1 MRAFVALDIADG
13 GVLDSLATLQGELSA
28 TGADLK
34 LVERENLHFT
44 LKFLGEISD
53 SQAKDADKRL
63 GALRLPGG
71 TVSVSGTG
79 AFPSPQRPNV
89 VWVGVSREDEERVKA
104 IGEAVI
110 KALEGIGERETR
122 PFQAH
127 LTLARVRSGRNRERL
142 AAAVTASSQR
152 EFGTFKL
159 GTFNLKSSQLRQSGP
174 VYTDLG
180 VYSLG

>member
-1 MRAFVALDIADG
+1 LRAFVALDIADE
-13 GVLDSLATLQGELSA
+13 GVLNSLVAFQRELAA

-53 SQAKDADKRL
+53 SQAEEAERRL
-63 GALRLPGG
+63 GALKLAGG
-71 TVSVSGTG
+71 TVSISGVG
-79 AFPSPQRPNV
+79 SFPSPQRPNV
-89 VWVGVSREDEERVKA
+89 VWVGVSREDEGRVKE

-127 LTLARVRSGRNRERL
+127 LTLARVRSGGNRGQL
-142 AAAVTASSQR
+142 ASAIKASSQR
-152 EFGTFKL
+152 QFGAFRLDTFK
-159 GTFNLKSSQLRQSGP
+159 LKSSQLRPSGP
-174 VYTDLG
+174 TYADLG
-180 VYSLG
+180 VYSLV